1 MTADRPSIAGEIR
14 AECARQGITAG
25 DLAGR
30 AGLTPAAMSRR
41 LNGHTEFTIR
51 EVIAVSAVLGID
63 AAALMRAAA

>member
-1 MTADRPSIAGEIR
+1 MTTPRPSLASEIR
-14 AECARQGITAG
+14 GECAKQGITLG
-25 DLAGR
+25 DLAER
-30 AGLTPAAMSRR
+30 VGLTPAAMSRR